1 MIFISDNLSLTKN
14 SVMDAKKAAL
24 IKTIAILLS
33 ITPETPLG
41 QFLRLCLEAK
51 VDQKIAGETPLE
63 VAQEFVN
70 NPSSL
75 SYWAEEIICADGE
88 IKEEQWQALEGL
100 EIQDLDKFLDAFWAE
115 FEKIDL

>member
-1 MIFISDNLSLTKN
+1 
-14 SVMDAKKAAL
+14 MDAKKAAL

-51 VDQKIAGETPLE
+51 VDRQIAGETPLE

-70 NPSSL
+70 NPSAL

-88 IKEEQWQALEGL
+88 IKNGLKSFSDTKSGSQQAIISL
-100 EIQDLDKFLDAFWAE
+100 A
-115 FEKIDL
+115 